1 MGLPERRA
9 SRVDC
14 LSTTRHALAR
24 HLGVDQHPAAQR
36 PARPGENQT
45 AAAIEPFLDKAARQL
60 GVDRVAIRRVNA
72 PDHDG
77 KIGGKQEPITSS
89 YLRQA
94 LAKGAERFNWTQ
106 KASLSGQRQ
115 GSKVTGIGVGV
126 AYHSAGQSGF
136 DGLVV
141 LKPDGKLYIHNGP
154 GNLGTFSYAATA
166 RTAAEVLGMPWEH
179 CEIVYGD
186 TSRHLPWNLGQF
198 GSNTSFT
205 MTRTNYVAAMDAK
218 RKLQAIAAREF
229 GETLNS
235 SRWPTSA
242 STSKRILPRAS
253 AWPTRRSVPLLWAVY
268 TVARAAGRSALPD
281 R

>member
-1 MGLPERRA
+1 M
-9 SRVDC
+9 
-14 LSTTRHALAR
+14 
-24 HLGVDQHPAAQR
+24 
-36 PARPGENQT
+36 
-45 AAAIEPFLDKAARQL
+45 
-60 GVDRVAIRRVNA
+60 
-72 PDHDG
+72 
-77 KIGGKQEPITSS
+77 
-89 YLRQA
+89 
-94 LAKGAERFNWTQ
+94 
-106 KASLSGQRQ
+106 
-115 GSKVTGIGVGV
+115 GV

-218 RKLQAIAAREF
+218 RKLQAIAA
-229 GETLNS
+229 GSLAETPEQFEVANERVYLKAHPS
-235 SRWPTSA
+235 QGFSLA
-242 STSKRILPRAS
+242 HAAQRAIALGGIYS
-253 AWPTRRSVPLLWAVY
+253 GQ
-268 TVARAAGRSALPD
+268 AAGRSAPPD